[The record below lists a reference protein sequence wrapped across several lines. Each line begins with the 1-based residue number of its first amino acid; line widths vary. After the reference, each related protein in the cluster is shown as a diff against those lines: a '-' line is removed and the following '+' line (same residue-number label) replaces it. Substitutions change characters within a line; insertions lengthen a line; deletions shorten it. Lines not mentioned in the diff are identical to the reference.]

1 VAEIGTSN
9 VEPAALRIESMGMS
23 FLGTRALA
31 DVALSVANGEVRGL
45 VGHNGSGK
53 STMVKILA
61 GQYQPDH
68 GSLAEVGG
76 ETLTWADPAA
86 SERLGLRFVH
96 QHMGLIPG
104 LSVTENVSIGSG
116 YPGKALSRINWKRQH
131 RRVAEELERL
141 GYPLDPRVSVSE
153 LPAATRSAV
162 GVARALFDRP
172 GSPRPRIVILDEVTA
187 SMPDQEVTR
196 MLELVRALRSQS
208 VGVLYV
214 SHHLEEI
221 MAVCETVTVLRD
233 GHAVADEPIAN
244 LDQDK
249 LADLVVGSS
258 EWREKAPRPVTAT
271 TSLPTSGVLELA
283 DVGGAVIQGF
293 TRAVRPGRILG
304 VAGITGSGREEL
316 AHLLLGAAPRT
327 GTVVVDG
334 QAVPP
339 GRPGAAIRM
348 GMALV
353 PAERLANAV
362 IPNQNI
368 RENLTISSMGR
379 RRRMSRTR
387 PEAEARAVK
396 RWIGRLHIKGAT
408 VNGSILT
415 LSGGNQQKIVLARSL
430 DVDPKVLVLDEPTQA
445 VDVGAI
451 AQIHA
456 VIREISATTTIIVSS
471 SDNYELAS
479 LCSDVV
485 IMHRGRVVA
494 ELSDADVTE
503 ENIDRLTLSP
513 SYGTFPVSTT

>member
-1 VAEIGTSN
+1 MAETATSN
-9 VEPAALRIESMGMS
+9 VEPAALRVESMGMS

-31 DVALSVANGEVRGL
+31 DVALSVASGEVRGL

-53 STMVKILA
+53 STLVKVLA
-61 GQYQPDH
+61 GQYQPDP

-76 ETLTWADPAA
+76 EVLAWADPAA

-96 QHMGLIPG
+96 QQMGLIPT

-116 YPGKALSRINWKRQH
+116 YSGNAISRINWKRQH
-131 RRVAEELERL
+131 GRVAEELERL
-141 GYPLDPRVSVSE
+141 GHPLDPRTPVGE

-162 GVARALFDRP
+162 GIARALFDRP
-172 GSPRPRIVILDEVTA
+172 GSPRPRVVVLDEVTA
-187 SMPDQEVTR
+187 SMPDQEVSR
-196 MLELVRALRSQS
+196 VLELVRALRLQS

-233 GHAVADEPIAN
+233 GQVVADESVAG
-244 LDQDK
+244 LDQDR

-258 EWREKAPRPVTAT
+258 EWRDIARRPVCADR
-271 TSLPTSGVLELA
+271 SSDPAGVLELA
-283 DVGGAVIQGF
+283 DVGGAVIRGF
-293 TRAVRPGRILG
+293 TKTVRPGRILG

-316 AHLLLGAAPRT
+316 AHLLLGGAPRT
-327 GTVVVDG
+327 GTVAIDG
-334 QAVPP
+334 RMVPP

-396 RWIGRLHIKGAT
+396 RWIDRLHIRGAT

-430 DVDPKVLVLDEPTQA
+430 HVDPKVLVLDEPTQA

-451 AQIHA
+451 AEIHS
-456 VIREISATTTIIVSS
+456 VIREISATTTIIISS

-485 IMHRGRVVA
+485 ILHRGRVIA
-494 ELSDADVTE
+494 ELNDAAVTE